1 MSVKIENSQRLRADI
16 IRFLYYKKTLSLTD
30 LSRLTQRSLP
40 LVTATV
46 NSLVADKYVNTQGL
60 APSTGGRRPLM
71 FLLNPAKQ
79 KYIVA
84 VAMDQLITRLVIFNL
99 AHEIVL
105 PIQLLDL
112 NVDDKNAVST
122 LVHFIADNIQK
133 SGFKQEE
140 IIGIGIGMPGL
151 VNAEKGINNSL
162 LPTPDGSHL
171 GEYLIAELN
180 LPVYIDNDSS
190 LITLAE
196 LQFGE
201 AIGIQD
207 ALVVNVGWGTGLG
220 IVIKG
225 SLYRGSTGYAG
236 EFSHIPLSK
245 TENLCSCGKRGC
257 LEVDTSL
264 WVMVEKAKAALAEGA
279 ESSMKR
285 RFKDKSKH
293 YGDHFLDA
301 VVQQD
306 PLAISILSAACFQLG
321 KGLSTL
327 IHILNPECIVLSGR
341 GARAGKMLLPSIQQ
355 AINEFCI
362 PRIADQTT
370 IVLSTLA
377 DNAELLAAASLV
389 VENSQFDEDSR
400 GKLKSL
406 KNPELMNTTNLI

>member
-16 IRFLYYKKTLSLTD
+16 IKYLYYKKTLSLTD
-30 LSRLTQRSLP
+30 LSKLTQRSLP

-46 NSLVADKYVNTQGL
+46 NSLIAEKYITKMGL

-71 FLLNPAKQ
+71 FLLNPAKP

-99 AHEIVL
+99 ANEIVL
-105 PIQLLDL
+105 ELQLFDL
-112 NVDDKNAVST
+112 NINEDQDGVSK
-122 LVHFIADNIQK
+122 LISFINSCIEK
-133 SGFKQEE
+133 SGLERKSL
-140 IIGIGIGMPGL
+140 IGIGIGMPGL
-151 VNAEKGINNSL
+151 VNAEKGINNSYL
-162 LPTPDGSHL
+162 YTPDGSHL
-171 GEYLIAELN
+171 GDYLMRELA

-196 LQFGE
+196 LHFGE
-201 AIGIQD
+201 AEGMQD

-220 IVIKG
+220 IIIKG
-225 SLYRGSTGYAG
+225 GLYRGSTGYAG

-245 TENLCSCGKRGC
+245 TENLCACGKKGC

-264 WVMVEKAKAALAEGA
+264 WVMVEKSKEAIAEGA
-279 ESSMKR
+279 ESSMKKL
-285 RFKDKSKH
+285 FEDKSKH

-301 VVQQD
+301 VIQQD
-306 PLAISILSAACFQLG
+306 PLAISILSTACFQLG

-327 IHILNPECIVLSGR
+327 IHILNPKCIVLSGR
-341 GARAGKMLLPSIQQ
+341 GAKAGKMLLPAIQQ

-370 IVLSTLA
+370 ITLSNLA

-389 VENSQFDEDSR
+389 IENIQFDENSIKR
-400 GKLKSL
+400 STAVEI
-406 KNPELMNTTNLI
+406 PALMSAN